1 MLSGTLNKDFQVVMH
16 IRTAVAIL
24 FVYMS
29 VFKFQKE
36 KVEII
41 GVNYEGKKT
50 AASRKKRVDI
60 CGEQTRRVKILVGYL
75 SLTRKI
81 LKFDSKSI

>member
-1 MLSGTLNKDFQVVMH
+1 MLSGTPNKDFQVVMH
-16 IRTAVAIL
+16 IRSAEAI
-24 FVYMS
+24 FFFFMYIS

-41 GVNYEGKKT
+41 GVNYEGKRA

-60 CGEQTRRVKILVGYL
+60 CGSKLGVSRYL
-75 SLTRKI
+75 SAIRA
-81 LKFDSKSI
+81 